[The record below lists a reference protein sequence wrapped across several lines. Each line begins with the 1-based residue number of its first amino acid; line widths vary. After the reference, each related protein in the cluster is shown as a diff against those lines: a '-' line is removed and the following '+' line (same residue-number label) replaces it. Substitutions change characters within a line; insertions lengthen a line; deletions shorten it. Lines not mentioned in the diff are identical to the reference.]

1 MKNLNPKKISLIL
14 SVLVL
19 VLWLIYGV
27 AVIVRQSLTMT
38 DFIVTWIG
46 LVLMST
52 GNMFLSIMDYKEDK

>member
-19 VLWLIYGV
+19 VLWLLYGV

-38 DFIVTWIG
+38 DFIVTWVG

-52 GNMFLSIMDYKEDK
+52 GNMLLSIMDYKEDK

>member
-14 SVLVL
+14 SILVL
-19 VLWLIYGV
+19 ALWLIYGV
-27 AVIVRQSLTMT
+27 VIIIRQSLTMT